1 MLLWTNTKSSARG
14 GVSLFLSR
22 LSINPYVLQLLS
34 HEEEDAGCPSNFSA
48 NDFSSG
54 VL

>member
-14 GVSLFLSR
+14 GVSLFLVT
-22 LSINPYVLQLLS
+22 LSMNPYVLQFLS
-34 HEEEDAGCPSNFSA
+34 HEEEDVGCPSNFSA
-48 NDFSSG
+48 NDFNYG